1 MDPLTEQELFDKV
14 VAYARTMKTR
24 ARNNVT
30 GTCYYREPNTGNRCF
45 IGHLIPDDE
54 YKSEWDSD
62 YTPSSGMQ
70 VMNALGLCD
79 MDSRFGFLANAL
91 QVVHDTILMQDWE
104 TAFADMALDYGLAYT
119 PPATSFHAP
128 V

>member
-24 ARNNVT
+24 ARNNAT

-62 YTPSSGMQ
+62 YAPSSGMQ

-91 QVVHDTILMQDWE
+91 QAIHDTKFIGYWE
-104 TAFADMALDYGLAYT
+104 TEFAKVAHLYNLVYT
-119 PPATSFHAP
+119 APNTPA
-128 V
+128 